1 MQNEVGFEKEV
12 NEKKDVKLR
21 AYGVRQYFT
30 FLLQLLN
37 KAKGMAGL
45 GLKLVSKPQLLVSS
59 GDLFII

>member
-37 KAKGMAGL
+37 KAKGWQDW
-45 GLKLVSKPQLLVSS
+45 V
-59 GDLFII
+59 